1 MSDRVRCCFIPPL
14 VLVAK
19 GIARLP
25 QSLFLALGAVLA
37 VLLWPLL
44 GSRRRIARINLA
56 LCFPELD
63 DRARGKLL
71 RANMRNT
78 IVGALEL
85 LRAWYAPSKILR
97 GLADIDGLERLR
109 KALADGRG
117 VLLFTGHFTHTELAV
132 RLVSEALGRPVRTV
146 IRRHNSVCL
155 ETAYETARARVFGS
169 TIAKKDVRGLLRAL
183 QSGEVVTYSADQNFT
198 YQAVFAPF
206 FGVPAATLTSTS
218 DLIRRSGSA
227 VLPFWFHRDG
237 GGRYQIEISEPWPGW
252 PSEDREGDA
261 GRYMYELEQ
270 VVRRHPE
277 QYLWVH
283 RRFKTRPE
291 GMAPVY

>member
-1 MSDRVRCCFIPPL
+1 MRCWFIPPL
-14 VLVAK
+14 VLLAK

-25 QSLFLALGAVLA
+25 QSLFLALGRILA
-37 VLLWPLL
+37 WLLWPLL
-44 GSRRRIARINLA
+44 ASRRRIAGINLD

-63 DRARGKLL
+63 ERTRKELL

-78 IVGALEL
+78 VIGALEL
-85 LRAWYAPSKILR
+85 LRAWYAPSKTLR
-97 GLADIDGLERLR
+97 GLAEIDGLDRLQA
-109 KALADGRG
+109 ALAEGKG

-132 RLVSEALGRPVRTV
+132 RLISEALGRPVRTV
-146 IRRHNSVCL
+146 IRRHNSLCL
-155 ETAYETARARVFGS
+155 ETAYETARVKVFGP
-169 TIAKKDVRGLLRAL
+169 TIAKKDVRGLLKTL
-183 QSGEVVTYSADQNFT
+183 QAGEAVTYSADQNFT

-218 DLIRRSGSA
+218 DLVRRSGTR
-227 VLPFWFHRDG
+227 VLPLWFFRDEH
-237 GGRYQIEISEPWPGW
+237 GRYQIEIATPWPDW
-252 PSEDREGDA
+252 PSEDRDRDA
-261 GRYMYELEQ
+261 VRYMQELER

>member
-1 MSDRVRCCFIPPL
+1 MRCWFIPPL
-14 VLVAK
+14 VLAAK

-25 QSLFLALGAVLA
+25 QSWLLALAALLTIVLS
-37 VLLWPLL
+37 PLL
-44 GSRRRIARINLA
+44 RSRRRIARINLE
-56 LCFPELD
+56 LCFPELAAD
-63 DRARGKLL
+63 ERRKLL
-71 RANMRNT
+71 NANLRNT
-78 IVGALEL
+78 VMGALEL
-85 LRAWYAPSKILR
+85 LRAWYAPSATLR
-97 GLADIDGLERLR
+97 GLADIEGLDRLR
-109 KALADGRG
+109 QALAEGRG

-132 RLVSEALGRPVRTV
+132 RLISEALGRPVRTV

-155 ETAYETARARVFGS
+155 EAAYEAARAKVFGP

-183 QSGEVVTYSADQNFT
+183 QSGDAVTYSADQNFT

-218 DLIRRSGSA
+218 DLVRRSGTR
-227 VLPFWFHRDG
+227 VLPLWFYRDG
-237 GGRYQIEISEPWPGW
+237 RGRYQIEIAAPWPDW
-252 PSEDREGDA
+252 PGDDRERDA
-261 GRYMYELEQ
+261 ECYMRELEQ

-283 RRFKTRPE
+283 RRFKSRPA

>member
-1 MSDRVRCCFIPPL
+1 VRCWFIPPL
-14 VLVAK
+14 VLIAK

-25 QSLFLALGAVLA
+25 QSLFLALGAILSVLFWPVLA
-37 VLLWPLL
+37 
-44 GSRRRIARINLA
+44 SRRRVARINLS

-63 DRARGKLL
+63 DRARNKLL

-78 IVGALEL
+78 VIGALEL
-85 LRAWYAPSKILR
+85 LRAWYAPGNTLR
-97 GLADIDGLERLR
+97 GLAEIDGLDRLR
-109 KALADGRG
+109 DALAEGHG

-132 RLVSEALGRPVRTV
+132 RLISEALDRPVRTV
-146 IRRHNSVCL
+146 IRRHNSLCL
-155 ETAYETARARVFGS
+155 ETAYETARAKVFGP

-183 QSGEVVTYSADQNFT
+183 QSGEAVTYSADQNFT

-206 FGVPAATLTSTS
+206 FGVPAATLASTS
-218 DLIRRSGSA
+218 DLVRRSGA
-227 VLPFWFHRDG
+227 RVLPLWFFRDER
-237 GGRYQIEISEPWPGW
+237 GRYQIEIAAPWSDW
-252 PSEDREGDA
+252 PSEDRERDA
-261 GRYMYELEQ
+261 VRYMQELER

-291 GMAPVY
+291 GMSPVY